1 MKKLLVFVML
11 VSCSFIYAQNEVF
24 MYNPDG
30 TKEYFYVNDKVKYLQ
45 YKNSAMEDV
54 RSLCSI
60 AQKVDTV
67 MPDIL
72 KFTLDET
79 NIERFDRNAL
89 ALDSVFLATEL
100 VYINDSTIQWCF
112 NKIMLQVKDN
122 TKLDNLLDI
131 YDIPYNSYKPFGLAE
146 YEYLVELSV
155 SEAFQYASLLYET
168 GAFNYVVPAFYRY
181 NGFNNPLYSSQW
193 GLKNTGQSNGIV
205 GMDINAEPAWSL
217 STGKDVV
224 IAVIDCGVQLDHPDL
239 AANLLPGYDALGYGS
254 NGGYS
259 NTDYHGTA
267 CSGIIAAV
275 DNTVE
280 IKGVAYEAK
289 IMPIRIG
296 FGLSWS
302 DEAAVSAFTY
312 AYTHGADVI
321 SCSWGGGSPDP
332 TLTNTINTVVNNG
345 RNGLGSPVLFSS
357 GNYYYNNATSVSY
370 PASLSNTIAVGA
382 MSQCGERKSPNSCDG
397 ETGWGSKYGDEMDVV
412 APGVLIPTTTIN
424 SNTILNFGGTS
435 AACPHAAGVMALI
448 LSANPC
454 LTATEAR
461 KILCSSCNKLNGY
474 GCCCKQYG
482 FWNEE
487 VGYGKINAYKAVLM
501 AIGLSHDYYVMGDI
515 GQTSATTSWALEN
528 TGCMGLASGLY
539 FVQKMEI
546 TKNITYPYVENPIID
561 VFTNGYSAA
570 SSNNGHN
577 WFSISNITHTSAE
590 LKTYKYK
597 VVTNA
602 IGQQINQFFPAGNVW
617 FNYTI
622 YDAIEPN
629 VLVNNVAI
637 VNSPYNLNA
646 FQNIETSNFTVQG
659 SSVVRLR
666 AGEGIFLGEGT
677 YIEPNTSG
685 DFYAYIEPFVVCE
698 NGNTRGEYGSQD
710 TSSFNED
717 EYKEEEKITDF
728 SSHVSCLVD
737 ENGSTSSMIV
747 YPNPVTGTFN
757 IRLGN
762 PYEAIGR
769 VDVANLQGSIVFSK
783 NNVSNDGID
792 ISAIPQ
798 GMYVVRV
805 TSNMGNVY
813 FGKFV
818 KE

>member
-1 MKKLLVFVML
+1 ML
-11 VSCSFIYAQNEVF
+11 VSCGFIYAQNEVF

-30 TKEYFYVNDKVKYLQ
+30 TKEYFHVNNQVKYLQ
-45 YKNSAMEDV
+45 YKNSAVENI

-79 NIERFDRNAL
+79 NIERFERSASE
-89 ALDSVFLATEL
+89 LDSVFLATEL
-100 VYINDSTIQWCF
+100 VYAKDSTIQWCF
-112 NKIMLQVKDN
+112 NKIQLQAKDN
-122 TKLDNLLDI
+122 TELEDLLNM
-131 YDIPYNSYKPFGLAE
+131 YEIPYESYKPFGLAE

-155 SEAFQYASLLYET
+155 SEAFQYANLLYET
-168 GAFNYVVPAFYRY
+168 GTFNYVVPAFYRY
-181 NGFNNPLYSSQW
+181 NVFNNPLYSSQW
-193 GLKNTGQSNGIV
+193 GLKNVGQNCGTL

-217 STGKDVV
+217 STGNGVV

-275 DNTVE
+275 DNTIG
-280 IKGVAYEAK
+280 IKGVAYRAK
-289 IMPIRIG
+289 IIPIRIG
-296 FGLSWS
+296 FDLGWS
-302 DEAAVSAFTY
+302 DEAAVSAFNY

-332 TLTNTINTVVNNG
+332 TLTNAINTVVNNG

-461 KILCSSCNKLNGY
+461 KILCSSCDKLNGY

-666 AGEGIFLGEGT
+666 AGEEIFLREGT

-710 TSSFNED
+710 TSLFNED
-717 EYKEEEKITDF
+717 ENKEDEVITGF
-728 SSHVSCLVD
+728 SSPASCLVD
-737 ENGSTSSMIV
+737 ENEATSSMVI
-747 YPNPVTGTFN
+747 YPNPITGTFN
-757 IRLGN
+757 IHLGN
-762 PYEAIGR
+762 PNETVGQ
-769 VDVANLQGSIVFSK
+769 VEVANLQGYIVYSK
-783 NNVSNDGID
+783 DNVTNEGMDV
-792 ISAIPQ
+792 SAIPQ

-805 TSNMGNVY
+805 TSKTGNVY

>member
-357 GNYYYNNATSVSY
+357 GNYYYNNATCV
-370 PASLSNTIAVGA
+370 
-382 MSQCGERKSPNSCDG
+382 
-397 ETGWGSKYGDEMDVV
+397 
-412 APGVLIPTTTIN
+412 
-424 SNTILNFGGTS
+424 
-435 AACPHAAGVMALI
+435 
-448 LSANPC
+448 
-454 LTATEAR
+454 
-461 KILCSSCNKLNGY
+461 
-474 GCCCKQYG
+474 
-482 FWNEE
+482 
-487 VGYGKINAYKAVLM
+487 
-501 AIGLSHDYYVMGDI
+501 
-515 GQTSATTSWALEN
+515 
-528 TGCMGLASGLY
+528 
-539 FVQKMEI
+539 
-546 TKNITYPYVENPIID
+546 
-561 VFTNGYSAA
+561 
-570 SSNNGHN
+570 
-577 WFSISNITHTSAE
+577 
-590 LKTYKYK
+590 
-597 VVTNA
+597 
-602 IGQQINQFFPAGNVW
+602 
-617 FNYTI
+617 
-622 YDAIEPN
+622 
-629 VLVNNVAI
+629 
-637 VNSPYNLNA
+637 
-646 FQNIETSNFTVQG
+646 
-659 SSVVRLR
+659 
-666 AGEGIFLGEGT
+666 
-677 YIEPNTSG
+677 
-685 DFYAYIEPFVVCE
+685 
-698 NGNTRGEYGSQD
+698 
-710 TSSFNED
+710 
-717 EYKEEEKITDF
+717 
-728 SSHVSCLVD
+728 
-737 ENGSTSSMIV
+737 
-747 YPNPVTGTFN
+747 
-757 IRLGN
+757 
-762 PYEAIGR
+762 
-769 VDVANLQGSIVFSK
+769 
-783 NNVSNDGID
+783 
-792 ISAIPQ
+792 
-798 GMYVVRV
+798 
-805 TSNMGNVY
+805 
-813 FGKFV
+813 
-818 KE
+818 